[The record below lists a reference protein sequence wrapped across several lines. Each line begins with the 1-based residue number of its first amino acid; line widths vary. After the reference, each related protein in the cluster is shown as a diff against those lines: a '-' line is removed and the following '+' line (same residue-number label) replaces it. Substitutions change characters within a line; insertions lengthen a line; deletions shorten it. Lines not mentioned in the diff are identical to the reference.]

1 MSTARLLGSPR
12 TGHFRAKTA
21 REPLGRA
28 RHRDQTAL
36 SESPDSPSA
45 LAIEP
50 RGPLDVTVRVPG
62 SKSITNRALIAAA
75 LADGESRIAGALES
89 EDTEVMRAS
98 LAAMGVTVDTS
109 HDPWLVAGRA
119 GRLESPAEPL
129 HTANSGTSAR
139 FLTAAACL
147 AQGPVIVDGGPR
159 MRERPIA
166 DLVDALVG
174 LGARAEIQG
183 ENGCPPVRLEGGG
196 LAGGEIEIDA
206 RLSSQYASG
215 VLLAAPYAEQDVTL
229 TFVEDVLVSRPYVDL
244 TLDVMRAFGA
254 DADWLD
260 VPGREMLLVRAGAH
274 YGPRH
279 YTVEPDAS
287 AATYPFCAAAI
298 AGGRV
303 RVNDIPERSHQSD
316 FGILGLL
323 ERMGCEVTREGQSVT
338 VEGPPNGLKS
348 LGEVDMN
355 HMSDA
360 ALTYAVLC
368 LFADGPTTITN
379 IGHVRFKETDRLAA
393 LETELRRMGG
403 RADADEDSLQIRP
416 GPLHGA
422 QIETYDDHRM
432 AMAFSLAG
440 LRVPG
445 IVIKNPDCV
454 VKTWPNYFD
463 VLRHL

>member
-1 MSTARLLGSPR
+1 M
-12 TGHFRAKTA
+12 
-21 REPLGRA
+21 
-28 RHRDQTAL
+28 
-36 SESPDSPSA
+36 SESPDSPTA
-45 LAIEP
+45 LPIEP
-50 RGPLDVTVRVPG
+50 RGPLDVTVKVPG

-75 LADGESRIAGALES
+75 LADGESHIAGPLAS

-98 LAAMGVTVDTS
+98 LVAMGVHVDS
-109 HDPWLVAGRA
+109 RHDPWLVSGRGGELQA
-119 GRLESPAEPL
+119 PSAPL
-129 HTANSGTSAR
+129 FTANSGTSAR
-139 FLTAAACL
+139 FLTAAATL
-147 AQGPVIVDGGPR
+147 AEGEVTVDGGPR
-159 MRERPIA
+159 MRQRPIQ
-166 DLVDALVG
+166 DLVDALVA
-174 LGARAEIQG
+174 LGARAEILG
-183 ENGCPPVRLEGGG
+183 EGGCPPVHLLGGG
-196 LAGGEIEIDA
+196 IAGGEIEIDA
-206 RLSSQYASG
+206 SRSSQYVSA
-215 VLLAAPYAEQDVTL
+215 VLLAAPYARADVTL
-229 TFVEDVLVSRPYVDL
+229 RFVDDVLVSRPYVDL

-254 DADWLD
+254 EADWLD
-260 VPGREMLLVRAGAH
+260 SGEREGLFVRSGVH
-274 YGPRH
+274 YGARR
-279 YTVEPDAS
+279 YIVEPDAS

-303 RVNDIPERSHQSD
+303 RIDGIPERSHQSD

-323 ERMGCEVTREGQSVT
+323 ERMGCTVTRQGQSVT

-379 IGHVRFKETDRLAA
+379 VAHIRIKETDRLAA
-393 LETELRRMGG
+393 LETELKRLGA
-403 RADADEDSLQIRP
+403 RAEATADSLRIQP

-422 QIETYDDHRM
+422 EIETYDDHRM

-445 IVIKNPDCV
+445 VVIKDPDCV
-454 VKTWPNYFD
+454 GKTWPNYFD

>member
-1 MSTARLLGSPR
+1 M
-12 TGHFRAKTA
+12 
-21 REPLGRA
+21 
-28 RHRDQTAL
+28 

-75 LADGESRIAGALES
+75 LAQGESQIEGGLES

-98 LAAMGVTVDTS
+98 LKAMGVRVETE
-109 HDPWLVAGRA
+109 HDPWSVTGSSALH
-119 GRLESPAEPL
+119 SPDEPL
-129 HTANSGTSAR
+129 YTANSGTSAR
-139 FLTAAACL
+139 FLTAAATL
-147 AQGPVIVDGGPR
+147 ATGPVVVDGGPR
-159 MRERPIA
+159 MRERPIQ
-166 DLVDALVG
+166 DLVDALCA
-174 LGARAEIQG
+174 LGAGAETRG
-183 ENGCPPVRLEGGG
+183 RDGCPPVHLEGGG
-196 LAGGEIEIDA
+196 LTGGEVEIDA
-206 RLSSQYASG
+206 RRSSQYVSG
-215 VLLAAPYAEQDVTL
+215 VLLAAPYARQDIQL
-229 TFVEDVLVSRPYVDL
+229 CFVDEVLVSRPYVEL

-254 DADWLD
+254 EASWIDNSA
-260 VPGREMLLVRAGAH
+260 RETLFVRAGVH
-274 YGPRH
+274 YQPQH

-303 RVNDIPERSHQSD
+303 RIDHIPEHSHQSD

-323 ERMGCEVTREGQSVT
+323 ERMGCGVERDGQSVT
-338 VEGPPNGLKS
+338 VEGPTDRLRS

-368 LFADGPTTITN
+368 LFADGPTTISN
-379 IGHVRFKETDRLAA
+379 IGHVRFKETDRLDA

-403 RADADEDSLQIRP
+403 RAEADADSLHIRP
-416 GPLHGA
+416 GPLHGTE
-422 QIETYDDHRM
+422 IETYDDHRM

-454 VKTWPNYFD
+454 AKTWPNYFE
-463 VLRHL
+463 VLQHL

>member
-1 MSTARLLGSPR
+1 
-12 TGHFRAKTA
+12 
-21 REPLGRA
+21 
-28 RHRDQTAL
+28 L

-75 LADGESRIAGALES
+75 LAQGESQIEGGLES
-89 EDTEVMRAS
+89 EDTEVMRTS
-98 LAAMGVTVDTS
+98 LKAMGVRVEAG
-109 HDPWLVAGRA
+109 HDPWWVAGTGGALR
-119 GRLESPAEPL
+119 SPDEPL
-129 HTANSGTSAR
+129 FTANSGTSAR
-139 FLTAAACL
+139 FLTAAATL
-147 AQGPVIVDGGPR
+147 AAGPVVVDGGPR
-159 MRERPIA
+159 MRERPIQ
-166 DLVDALVG
+166 DLVDALCG
-174 LGARAEIQG
+174 LGAGAETRG
-183 ENGCPPVRLEGGG
+183 RDGCPPVHLAGGG
-196 LAGGEIEIDA
+196 LPGGAIEIDA
-206 RLSSQYASG
+206 RRSSQYVSG
-215 VLLAAPYAEQDVTL
+215 VLLAAPYANQDVEL
-229 TFVEDVLVSRPYVDL
+229 CFAEDVLVSRPYVEL

-254 DADWLD
+254 EANWLED
-260 VPGREMLLVRAGAH
+260 SSRETLFVRAGAH
-274 YGPRH
+274 YQPQH

-303 RVNDIPERSHQSD
+303 RIDHVPEHSQQSD
-316 FGILGLL
+316 FGILDLL
-323 ERMGCEVTREGQSVT
+323 ERMGCGVERDGHSVT
-338 VEGPPNGLKS
+338 VEGPRDRLRS

-368 LFADGPTTITN
+368 LFADGPTTISN

-393 LETELRRMGG
+393 LETELRRLGA
-403 RADADEDSLQIRP
+403 RADADADSLRIQP

-422 QIETYDDHRM
+422 EIETYDDHRM

-445 IVIKNPDCV
+445 IVIKDPDCV
-454 VKTWPNYFD
+454 VKTWPNYFE
-463 VLRHL
+463 VLQHL